1 MNPPLE
7 EEVWE
12 DHERGGGIISPF
24 IKRRRV
30 MKNKQ
35 AIVPVIEKEKEE

>member
-12 DHERGGGIISPF
+12 DHERGGGIISL
-24 IKRRRV
+24 ISNLS
-30 MKNKQ
+30 NKQ